1 LGHPGFDFDELENT
15 FQFQQKGKFYLN
27 KHTIKAGLGFISGNH
42 RLFGGGNSNG
52 NYTVQ
57 LNNQQLL
64 ELRNEN
70 LGANLDIADIP
81 LDANVLNFNVE
92 LRPQSFGT
100 TQNIYS
106 AYIEDEFRYND
117 RLNLT
122 FGLRYD
128 YDNLSKGGSENGD
141 VNNIAPRFNFN
152 YKLNDNSTLRGG
164 YGIFYDKI
172 NYAIFSDALQQNT
185 TSADYRLQI
194 QEFINQGILP
204 ADTNL
209 DRVLFDGNLSASF
222 TEADNIQFL
231 NGPSFNSLQDQREG
245 VFSNE
250 RRILNPNGFKNPFT
264 NQFALGYQ
272 LQIDNNQLFY
282 VDLVHNRSEDLFRLR
297 NLNAAAPFP
306 VDASFTPDDIR
317 TPEEADLT
325 RPIPIENGGA
335 TINGERVTGIA
346 RNVVITESEGKSR
359 YYAASFNYQKEKGAS
374 NFSYRVNYTLS
385 LLENDTEDI
394 NFRAQDANNF
404 EDEFGPSINDRTHII
419 NVIGSYYP
427 IKGLS
432 FTLASL
438 IQSGQPINRI
448 PDFDVFGTRDLNG
461 DGSSFGDAFVGNS
474 DRSPGES
481 RNNDRLPFSYNFDL
495 ATQYQFDIGSSKI
508 ELRADIFNLFNTVN
522 LSGFSNNATQ
532 SNQIQE
538 GSAASGQFIARNAG
552 PPRQFQFGV
561 RYLF

>member
-1 LGHPGFDFDELENT
+1 MTN
-15 FQFQQKGKFYLN
+15 
-27 KHTIKAGLGFISGNH
+27 
-42 RLFGGGNSNG
+42 
-52 NYTVQ
+52 
-57 LNNQQLL
+57 
-64 ELRNEN
+64 
-70 LGANLDIADIP
+70 
-81 LDANVLNFNVE
+81 
-92 LRPQSFGT
+92 
-100 TQNIYS
+100 
-106 AYIEDEFRYND
+106 
-117 RLNLT
+117 
-122 FGLRYD
+122 
-128 YDNLSKGGSENGD
+128 
-141 VNNIAPRFNFN
+141 
-152 YKLNDNSTLRGG
+152 NSTIRGG

-194 QEFINQGILP
+194 QEFINLGILP
-204 ADTNL
+204 ASTDL

-222 TEADNIQFL
+222 NEADNIQFL
-231 NGPSFNSLQDQREG
+231 NGPSSASLQDQREG

-250 RRILNPNGFKNPFT
+250 RRILNPNGYKNPFT
-264 NQFALGYQ
+264 NQFAIGYQ
-272 LQIDNNQLFY
+272 LQINNDKLFY

-306 VDASFTPDDIR
+306 IDEDFAPEDIR

-325 RPIPIENGGA
+325 RPVPVENGGA
-335 TINGERVTGIA
+335 TINGQRVTGIA

-359 YYAASFNYQKEKGAS
+359 YYAASFNYQKERGTD

-394 NFRAQDANNF
+394 NFRAQDSNNF
-404 EDEFGPSINDRTHII
+404 DDEFAPSINDRRHII
-419 NVIGSYYP
+419 NAIGSYYP
-427 IKGLS
+427 LKGLS

-448 PDFDVFGTRDLNG
+448 PDFNVFGTRDLNG

-474 DRSPGES
+474 DRSPGET

-495 ATQYQFDIGSSKI
+495 ASQYQFNFGDSKI
-508 ELRADIFNLFNTVN
+508 ELRVDVFNLFNNVN

-538 GSAASGQFIARNAG
+538 GSRASGQFVQRNAA